1 VIRVKSFL
9 GVACQSVVGRLWSV
23 SCSIFHEIGGK
34 KMCSVS
40 VSMYPNYHSKALLFV
55 VIETLGVEG
64 TARRKACLYL
74 SCTR

>member
-1 VIRVKSFL
+1 MIRVKKSFW

-23 SCSIFHEIGGK
+23 SYSMFHEIGAK
-34 KMCSVS
+34 KMYSVS

-55 VIETLGVEG
+55 VIET
-64 TARRKACLYL
+64 RNKACLFL